1 MLGTRVGGDMMDEDD
16 QWPRL
21 AKAIAKQR
29 VDLGLSQAEL
39 ALRAG
44 VSLTTVQNYESVK
57 RRRTGKRRPLAAAP
71 KIEKAL
77 DWAPGKMNRILAA
90 DAASD
95 AAPAARPGPA
105 SERTGMPGCYW
116 MSPHRKKRLRQRII
130 EDGALMHATKLE
142 FIAWLDSLPEDGP
155 PGEGE

>member
-1 MLGTRVGGDMMDEDD
+1 MLGTRVGGDMVDADER
-16 QWPRL
+16 WPAL
-21 AKAIAKQR
+21 AEAIAKQR

-77 DWAPGKMNRILAA
+77 DWAPGEMNRILAA

-95 AAPAARPGPA
+95 AAPAARPGSA
-105 SERTGMPGCYW
+105 SEDRMPGCYW
-116 MSPHRKKRLRQRII
+116 MSPYRKKRLRQRII